1 VALIDE
7 ISAAPP
13 ETLTYSLREPQRKH
27 QRQKL
32 VSKPRRQTM
41 FALMALFGIMIVA
54 VIAVAF
60 FAVAA
65 KLILL
70 PLRLLFLPLK
80 LLALPFIAIAL
91 IVKFAFVI
99 ALGSIVV
106 ALLIPLAILA
116 LVIGAP
122 IAIVAS
128 LT

>member
-1 VALIDE
+1 MGKLPTCCCAVEVEALWCKTSTEKERI
-7 ISAAPP
+7 
-13 ETLTYSLREPQRKH
+13 
-27 QRQKL
+27 
-32 VSKPRRQTM
+32 KPTEAKTDM
-41 FALMALFGIMIVA
+41 FALMALFGLMMFAVVA
-54 VIAVAF
+54 IAL

-70 PLRLLFLPLK
+70 PLRLMLLPLK

-99 ALGSIVV
+99 AIGSIVV

>member
-1 VALIDE
+1 VVKNLFGKR
-7 ISAAPP
+7 
-13 ETLTYSLREPQRKH
+13 TY
-27 QRQKL
+27 
-32 VSKPRRQTM
+32 QTAEAKTDM
-41 FALMALFGIMIVA
+41 FALMALFGLMMFAVVA
-54 VIAVAF
+54 IAL

-70 PLRLLFLPLK
+70 PLRLMLLPLK

-91 IVKFAFVI
+91 IVKFAFVFAI
-99 ALGSIVV
+99 GAVIV
-106 ALLIPLAILA
+106 ALLIPLAIVA